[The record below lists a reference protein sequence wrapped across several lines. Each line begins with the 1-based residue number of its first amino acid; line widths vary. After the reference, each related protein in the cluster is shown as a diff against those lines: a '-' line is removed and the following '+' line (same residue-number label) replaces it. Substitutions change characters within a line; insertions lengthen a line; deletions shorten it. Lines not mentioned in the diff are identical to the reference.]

1 MNFTEHYELQGKH
14 AYLSPSQ
21 PAWLNYPEE
30 KLVMSYTNYQARA
43 LGTRIH
49 ELASELIELGIKLPR
64 TSSTLNAF
72 VNDAIGYKMNS
83 EVLLYYSDYCFGT
96 ADAISFNR
104 NLLRIGDLKTGVTPA
119 SMQQLKVYAAIFCL
133 EYKHDPAAI
142 DIELRLY
149 QFDDDVQLVNPDPLE
164 IKDIMDKIIESD
176 RVLSMMGKGVY

>member
-30 KLVMSYTNYQARA
+30 KLVMSYTNHQARA

-83 EVLLYYSDYCFGT
+83 EVLLYYSDFCFGT

-133 EYKHDPAAI
+133 EYKHDPEAI
-142 DIELRLY
+142 GIELRLY
-149 QFDDDVQLVNPDPLE
+149 QFDDVQLVNPDPLE

-176 RVLSMMGKGVY
+176 RVLSMMGKGAY